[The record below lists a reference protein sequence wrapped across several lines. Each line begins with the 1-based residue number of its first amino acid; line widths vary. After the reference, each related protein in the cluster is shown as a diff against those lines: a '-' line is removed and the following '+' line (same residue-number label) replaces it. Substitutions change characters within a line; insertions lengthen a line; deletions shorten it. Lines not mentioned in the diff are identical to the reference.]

1 MKRLPSLLLSLALS
15 LALLVPVLAA
25 DACKETSYTYFLCG
39 KEMHITE
46 HHCRNGDN
54 TIRVE
59 SEDGCSVSHLDA
71 ATQTITL
78 EQSANGE
85 TIMLQISLLSPE
97 ESKLLAYDHS

>member
-1 MKRLPSLLLSLALS
+1 MKRLPSLLLSLAFS

-39 KEMHITE
+39 KELHITE

-59 SEDGCSVSHLDA
+59 SDDGYSVSHLDA

-85 TIMLQISLLSPE
+85 TVTLLLSLLSPE
-97 ESKLLAYDHS
+97 ESRLLSCSHS

>member
-25 DACKETSYTYFLCG
+25 DTCNIYFFCG
-39 KEMHITE
+39 KEMRITE

-59 SEDGCSVSHLDA
+59 SEDGYSVSHLDA

-78 EQSANGE
+78 EQNANGQ
-85 TIMLQISLLSPE
+85 TITLQIPLLSPE
-97 ESKLLAYDHS
+97 GSKLLAYHHS

>member
-1 MKRLPSLLLSLALS
+1 MKRIPSLLLSLALS

-25 DACKETSYTYFLCG
+25 DACKETSYIYFFCG
-39 KEMHITE
+39 KEMRITE

-59 SEDGCSVSHLDA
+59 SEDGYSVSHLDA

-78 EQSANGE
+78 EQNANGE
-85 TIMLQISLLSPE
+85 TITLQISLLSPE
-97 ESKLLAYDHS
+97 GSKLLAYHHS